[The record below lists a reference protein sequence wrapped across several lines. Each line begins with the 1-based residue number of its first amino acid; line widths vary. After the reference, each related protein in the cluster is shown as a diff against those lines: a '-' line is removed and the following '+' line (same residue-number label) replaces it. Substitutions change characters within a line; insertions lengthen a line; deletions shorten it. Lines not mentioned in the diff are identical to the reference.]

1 MPPSLTI
8 DEQIECIKFQF
19 AQLDD
24 AMIQFHQET
33 QIAQYSNNKRLMTL
47 ESKVA
52 FIETCQ
58 TLEQQANCIRAINP
72 PPPPKPL
79 EIDSSFS
86 SSLTPKHD
94 NCHCVIL

>member
-1 MPPSLTI
+1 MPSALTI

-24 AMIQFHQET
+24 AMIKFHQET
-33 QIAQYSNNKRLMTL
+33 KLAQLSNNKRFMDI

-52 FIETCQ
+52 FLETMQ
-58 TLEQQANCIRAINP
+58 AIEQQIKERQSI
-72 PPPPKPL
+72 
-79 EIDSSFS
+79 ESSSSS
-86 SSLTPKHD
+86 SSLDRHD